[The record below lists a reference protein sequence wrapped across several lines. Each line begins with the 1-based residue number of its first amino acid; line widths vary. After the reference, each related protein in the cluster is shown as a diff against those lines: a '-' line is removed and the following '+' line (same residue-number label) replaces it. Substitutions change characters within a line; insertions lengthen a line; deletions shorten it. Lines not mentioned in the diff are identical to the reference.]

1 MKKTLVKLGTVF
13 MSVAM
18 LFTMTGCSQQSEF
31 DKALEGYTQYNHVVK
46 SSSDI
51 EGNYYVVEN
60 YYKVETDEETG
71 YDTVRAGYD
80 SFSGYYIDV
89 EGTNELSF
97 DEKHEDTADENGVK
111 SEYNYLDEYELV
123 EKEKED
129 GRSLESILIG
139 FDADEDEYEIKEES
153 DKKTI
158 TFTFDEKDTIPY
170 SSEELILEEAKIT
183 VNKTSKESGTT
194 KTEVYEF
201 NNVDEN
207 YYSDA
212 IKTLKSL
219 NGASRAEV
227 KEKLGQFIEEN

>member
-13 MSVAM
+13 MSAAM

-31 DKALEGYTQYNHVVK
+31 DKALESYSQYNHIVETNK
-46 SSSDI
+46 Y
-51 EGNYYVVEN
+51 ETEN
-60 YYKVETDEETG
+60 YYKVETDEG
-71 YDTVRAGYD
+71 HAYD
-80 SFSGYYIDV
+80 SVSAIYDDFSGYTVSIMGLNNYRF
-89 EGTNELSF
+89 T
-97 DEKHEDTADENGVK
+97 EKYNDNADENGVK
-111 SEYNYLDEYELV
+111 HEYDYLDEYELV
-123 EKEKED
+123 EKEKSNGIE
-129 GRSLESILIG
+129 LETILIG
-139 FDADEDEYEIKEES
+139 FDADEYEYEIKEES

-158 TFTFDEKDTIPY
+158 TFTFDEKDTMPY
-170 SSEELILEEAKIT
+170 SNVELILEEAKIT
-183 VNKTSKESGTT
+183 SNMTSKEYGTT
-194 KTEVYEF
+194 ETTVYEF

>member
-31 DKALEGYTQYNHVVK
+31 DKALESYSQYNHVIK

-60 YYKVETDEETG
+60 YYKVETDKETG

-111 SEYNYLDEYELV
+111 SEYNYLDEYQII
-123 EKEKED
+123 EKEKSN
-129 GRSLESILIG
+129 GRDLKSIIIG
-139 FDADEDEYEIKEES
+139 FDADEYEYEIKEEN

-158 TFTFDEKDTIPY
+158 VFTFDEKDTMPY
-170 SSEELILEEAKIT
+170 SSVELILEEAKIT
-183 VNKTSKESGTT
+183 VNKTNKESGTT

-207 YYSDA
+207 YYSNA